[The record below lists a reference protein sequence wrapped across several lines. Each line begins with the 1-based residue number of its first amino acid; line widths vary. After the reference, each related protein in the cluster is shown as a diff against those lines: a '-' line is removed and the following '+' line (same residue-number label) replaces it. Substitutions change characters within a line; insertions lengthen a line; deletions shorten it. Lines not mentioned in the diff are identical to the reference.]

1 MQQLNEEITEDF
13 IEKMVD
19 KVIKRLSDKLD
30 ALDISMDFLASIM
43 SGEGAA
49 SLQARQK
56 SMGRHS
62 RAIRRAHSIERGED

>member
-43 SGEGAA
+43 SGEAAA
-49 SLQARQK
+49 SLGARQK
-56 SMGRHS
+56 SMGRHG
-62 RAIRRAHSIERGED
+62 RAVRGPVSIERGED